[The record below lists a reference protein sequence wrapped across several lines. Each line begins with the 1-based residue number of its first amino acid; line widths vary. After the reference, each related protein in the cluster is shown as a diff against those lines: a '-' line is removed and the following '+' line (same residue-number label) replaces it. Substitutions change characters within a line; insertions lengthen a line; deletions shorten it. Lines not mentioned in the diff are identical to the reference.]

1 MGDPDGSG
9 ISESCCSRH
18 LAVHVVRRSLRL
30 SSWLSDNGSV
40 KRPPLTYSATAT
52 LSPLLAIEY
61 WVLLQLKGGA
71 RLDELTIESV
81 TKGWMNSLHICYDFA
96 VADQEIGV

>member
-9 ISESCCSRH
+9 ILESWCSRH
-18 LAVHVVRRSLRL
+18 LAVHVVRRWLRL

-40 KRPPLTYSATAT
+40 KRPPLTYSVTAT
-52 LSPLLAIEY
+52 LSPLLEY
-61 WVLLQLKGGA
+61 WVLLELKGGA
-71 RLDELTIESV
+71 KLDELAVGSM
-81 TKGWMNSLHICYDFA
+81 TKWRMNSLHICYDFA

>member
-9 ISESCCSRH
+9 ILESCCSRH
-18 LAVHVVRRSLRL
+18 LAVHLVRRSLRL

-52 LSPLLAIEY
+52 LSPLLES
-61 WVLLQLKGGA
+61 WVLLELRGGA
-71 RLDELTIESV
+71 KLDELAVGSMSEW
-81 TKGWMNSLHICYDFA
+81 WMNSLHICYDFA